1 MAFLFHSEFR
11 FPRGRALGNA
21 GLRGEARRLWQ
32 GAASVNHTRLRD
44 YVGTIGIRGDL
55 SGRNID
61 FSAGRGRNTFD
72 YEVHDTV
79 NASFGPQTGSYP
91 VNQIYLPY
99 SIFSPFGFNGRYAYG
114 RIAMNF

>member
-1 MAFLFHSEFR
+1 MRRVNGAAPFGKAS
-11 FPRGRALGNA
+11 
-21 GLRGEARRLWQ
+21 RLWQ
-32 GAASVNHTRLRD
+32 GRRSVNHTRLRD

-79 NASFGPQTGSYP
+79 NASFGPQTGFYP

>member
-1 MAFLFHSEFR
+1 MAGPPECQPHPPARLCRHHRHPRRSER
-11 FPRGRALGNA
+11 
-21 GLRGEARRLWQ
+21 
-32 GAASVNHTRLRD
+32 
-44 YVGTIGIRGDL
+44 
-55 SGRNID
+55 RNID

-79 NASFGPQTGSYP
+79 NASFGPQTGFYP